1 MGAGRAC
8 PGPAAPGDE
17 APAASGPLGRG
28 VARTTFPGVPRAAAP
43 PRGPGPA
50 GLRGGATAALGL
62 GFPACRAPASP
73 RGLPGPAGRGPRPGR
88 GRRRGGTTGPGKPRA
103 ALGARAPGDG
113 PAGRSRGR
121 AADRS
126 SRRAARAAPP
136 AAEPGSVPLCAGE
149 RPPSP
154 PFVCGEDGPS
164 FPPCLLPSALP
175 ALSLARRRPGPA
187 RPRAVT
193 LWAAAAP
200 ARGAAPQRSAR
211 LPLRGLHLG
220 QRGAPG
226 GRSRSS
232 AARWVTAVTALSDPP
247 YEHAQSSQS
256 FKQNSLWLYC
266 PALIFYFFFQGCC

>member
-1 MGAGRAC
+1 MREGCGRSSAPLGC
-8 PGPAAPGDE
+8 SVPARLKPLL
-17 APAASGPLGRG
+17 SGPLSATRPWAGSG
-28 VARTTFPGVPRAAAP
+28 KAACHLRAP
-43 PRGPGPA
+43 PCSRGLPI
-50 GLRGGATAALGL
+50 RMRI
-62 GFPACRAPASP
+62 PACRAPASP